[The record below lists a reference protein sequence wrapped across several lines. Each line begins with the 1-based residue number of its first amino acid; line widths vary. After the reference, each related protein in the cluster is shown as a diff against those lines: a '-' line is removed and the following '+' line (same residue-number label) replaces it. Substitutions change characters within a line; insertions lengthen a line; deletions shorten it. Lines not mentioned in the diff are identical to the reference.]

1 MTEKWATVVITS
13 SACPVK
19 DTGVKTFNILYLLS
33 DSCGKEAVGDF
44 AEAAEKVLEKGCGVF
59 LMTTKRIALKK
70 ENPQIKVFRLLKNSK
85 AVNKNA
91 KIIEEVIKEYH
102 IDIVH
107 SCEPLLAVSANK
119 AAEET
124 GAKHITTIYKQYR
137 KLSFRG
143 FMLKYG
149 MAKADLVIASSMQ
162 IAAMA
167 RDIYKISE
175 SRIRTVYSGVDNE
188 EFSPDTVQ
196 EETILKTKE
205 EMNIQDDEVILLL
218 SDAQSWRE
226 DIDCVSEALRNI
238 KDKWAL
244 IIVVNGEEA
253 EEAVAEITEE
263 TADSEWKDKIKVLH
277 SEDEITPDI
286 LALSDIVLINGEKAN
301 SSKIIMKAESMG
313 KIVVAEAQNQ
323 NTDIIKNGL
332 TSFLY
337 EDEEGLVDTMVKVF
351 AMTAKEKERISATAI
366 NCAASDFS
374 NSTMRTK
381 LFKAYEELM

>member
-1 MTEKWATVVITS
+1 MITS
-13 SACPVK
+13 SSSSVK
-19 DTGVKTFNILYLLS
+19 DAEAKTFNILYLIS
-33 DSCGKEAVGDF
+33 ESCGKEAAGDF
-44 AEAAEKVLEKGCGVF
+44 AEAAEKVLEKGCHAFVAA
-59 LMTTKRIALKK
+59 TKRVILKK
-70 ENPQIKVFRLLKNSK
+70 DNPDITVLRLLKNPK
-85 AVNKNA
+85 AVNKNTE
-91 KIIEEVIKEYH
+91 IIKNIIKENH

-107 SCEPLLAVSANK
+107 SCEPLLAVSANR

-124 GAKHITTIYKQYR
+124 GIKHITTIYKKYR
-137 KLSFRG
+137 KLSFKG

-149 MAKADLVIASSMQ
+149 MAKADLVIASSML

-167 RDIYKISE
+167 KDIYKISE
-175 SRIRTVYSGVDNE
+175 SRIRTVYSGVDNQ

-196 EETILKTKE
+196 EETVLKTKE
-205 EMNIQDDEVILLL
+205 EMNIKDDEVILLL
-218 SDAQSWRE
+218 SDVQSWK
-226 DIDCVSEALRNI
+226 DDLDCVSEALRNI

-244 IIVVNGEEA
+244 IIVINGEDAKETA
-253 EEAVAEITEE
+253 AEITEE
-263 TADSEWKDKIKVLH
+263 MSEGEWKDKIKVLH

-286 LALSDIVLINGEKAN
+286 LALSDIVLINGEKSN
-301 SSKIIMKAESMG
+301 SSKVIMKAESMG

-337 EDEEGLVDTMVKVF
+337 EDEEGLVDTMIKVF
-351 AMTAKEKERISATAI
+351 AMTAKEKERISAMAI

-381 LFKAYEELM
+381 LFKAYEELL